1 MHAHDANVLDRRR
14 IMSTQKKIE
23 VLGPGCTRCKETF
36 RVVQHVVEQ
45 AGLEIEVVKDES
57 IERMMA
63 LGLMATPGVVI
74 DGKVVISGR
83 VPKAEEVRHL
93 LGLA

>member
-1 MHAHDANVLDRRR
+1 MPA
-14 IMSTQKKIE
+14 QKKIE
-23 VLGPGCTRCKETF
+23 VLGPGCSRCKETF

-45 AGLEIEVVKDES
+45 EGLSIEVVKDES

-74 DGKVVISGR
+74 DGKVVVSGR
-83 VPKAEEVRHL
+83 IPKADEVRHL
-93 LGLA
+93 LGVA